1 MGGRRATPAP
11 KSPRP
16 VCHRAKIGIC
26 KLLNAQ
32 HEMCDFQHT
41 PRAFCKD
48 HNLLD
53 TGRRTCDP
61 IVMNSTARRIGFG
74 LTLKLLDDTRPVPR
88 TEGLTRSV
96 VEMEL
101 GIMERASD
109 PVLVWE
115 DALRGAPAGVD
126 DKGSA

>member
-1 MGGRRATPAP
+1 
-11 KSPRP
+11 
-16 VCHRAKIGIC
+16 
-26 KLLNAQ
+26 
-32 HEMCDFQHT
+32 
-41 PRAFCKD
+41 
-48 HNLLD
+48 
-53 TGRRTCDP
+53 
-61 IVMNSTARRIGFG
+61 MNSTARRIGFG

-115 DALRGAPAGVD
+115 DALVEGMPAGVD
-126 DKGSA
+126 DQGGA